1 MGVMAASLPR
11 TRGSGGRGRIVQGLA
26 IWSCG
31 AIAVAIAATYVAR
44 LALAGWSGL
53 VAAYSAPAGFDL
65 TRALVASGYILGIA
79 FPIAVVIAFLAAL
92 AAHDEALGGSTR
104 GWLALSLR
112 VAPVTPAIA
121 VAGAGL
127 WVGSSAAN
135 TGWFAAHAFVVAAL
149 ALAALNVPVLTLRLR
164 SAIRGV
170 PDRWRVAAI
179 AAGASPHAAVLE
191 IVVPR
196 ALRATLAV
204 LLGTLGQML
213 GETTVVSTILSHA
226 GNTFS
231 PLCFDL
237 WRRLTQP
244 AYASTSDTA
253 LATETLLL
261 VTIIVAFRF
270 AGRLLQRPRKGALG

>member
-1 MGVMAASLPR
+1 MGVMSAGKAR
-11 TRGSGGRGRIVQGLA
+11 TRGSARAAQVAQGLA
-26 IWSCG
+26 IWFCG
-31 AIAVAIAATYVAR
+31 VIAVAIAATYVAR

-65 TRALVASGYILGIA
+65 TRALVASAYILGIA

-92 AAHDEALGGSTR
+92 GAYDRTFGGQTSA
-104 GWLALSLR
+104 WLAVSLR

-121 VAGAGL
+121 VAAAGL
-127 WVGSSAAN
+127 WVGSSATAA
-135 TGWFAAHAFVVAAL
+135 GWFAAHAFVVAAL
-149 ALAALNVPVLTLRLR
+149 ALAVLNVPMLTLRLLG
-164 SAIRGV
+164 AICAV

-191 IVVPR
+191 VVLPR
-196 ALRATLAV
+196 ALQATLAV
-204 LLGTLGQML
+204 LLGTLGQMF
-213 GETTVVSTILSHA
+213 GETTVVTTILGHA
-226 GNTFS
+226 GSTFL

-244 AYASTSDTA
+244 AFASTSNAA

-270 AGRLLQRPRKGALG
+270 AGRLLQRRRKGALA